1 MAGAYP
7 CGHCVELETRR
18 DSTNLEPTLER
29 LVIVSNPTYNAV
41 PLNGIK
47 HNCIISKEGDPILDV
62 TGRNLAKFLEK
73 ENSNEGWNVSGYS
86 LGWVGTWYQEGIEVV
101 LHGVADG
108 TFIFSWKGRLDSPT
122 SFSGRQVEFYIS
134 RNTDTAGTF
143 AGTQITGS
151 CPAAGEEAVKL
162 GDPAK

>member
-1 MAGAYP
+1 M
-7 CGHCVELETRR
+7 
-18 DSTNLEPTLER
+18 
-29 LVIVSNPTYNAV
+29 
-41 PLNGIK
+41 
-47 HNCIISKEGDPILDV
+47 
-62 TGRNLAKFLEK
+62 
-73 ENSNEGWNVSGYS
+73 
-86 LGWVGTWYQEGIEVV
+86 V

-151 CPAAGEEAVKL
+151 CPAAAGEAVKS

>member
-122 SFSGRQVEFYIS
+122 SFSGRRSSFISVEIRTLPGRS
-134 RNTDTAGTF
+134 PG
-143 AGTQITGS
+143 
-151 CPAAGEEAVKL
+151 PKL
-162 GDPAK
+162 RGRAPPPPKKR